1 MRRAKTGRGAKRDD
15 GGGSGGTFGAN
26 AQHGQNRAGV
36 EVEAGRDFDDYEG
49 AMPIDPSLA
58 DERERDEGPE
68 IRERARANGYLV
80 EED

>member
-1 MRRAKTGRGAKRDD
+1 MQRTKTDRGAKRESD
-15 GGGSGGTFGAN
+15 GGGTFGVN

-49 AMPIDPSLA
+49 AAPIDPSIA

-68 IRERARANGYLV
+68 IRERARENGYLV
-80 EED
+80 DDEK